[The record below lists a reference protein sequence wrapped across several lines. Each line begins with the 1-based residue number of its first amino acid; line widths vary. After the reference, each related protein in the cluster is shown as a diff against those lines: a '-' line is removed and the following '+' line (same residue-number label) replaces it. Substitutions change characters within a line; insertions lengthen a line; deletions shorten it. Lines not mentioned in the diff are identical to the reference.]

1 MRHNKVFF
9 TLIELLVVI
18 AIIAI
23 LASMLLPALSKA
35 REKAYQSNCHNNL
48 RQIGLAHMLY
58 LGDHDEWFIACYDYN
73 RGDSSYTSWNWAYEM
88 SYRSKYIPDNK
99 IYECRT
105 QLGRVKA
112 AEAGYILGLNAD
124 PAAWRYAHIKYG
136 YQYLSIGLGRSPSI
150 FTPVRNHPA
159 KLTEVQK
166 PSDTVVILE
175 NLADYGFMC
184 GGHYSVAGVHGMAN
198 SILWADGRVTSWKY
212 VESTLSKPGDYYYYW
227 KLKK

>member
-1 MRHNKVFF
+1 MFSSKKSF

-23 LASMLLPALSKA
+23 LASMLLPTLSKA
-35 REKAYQSNCHNNL
+35 REKAQESNCQNNL

-58 LGDHDEWFIACYDYN
+58 LDDHDEWFIACYNYAN
-73 RGDSSYTSWNWAYEM
+73 GDTSYFSWNWAYEM
-88 SYRSKYIPDNK
+88 SYKSMYIPDNK
-99 IYECRT
+99 LYECRT
-105 QLGRVKA
+105 QLGRVSA
-112 AEAGYILGLNAD
+112 VESGYVLGLNKD

-136 YQYLSIGLGRSPSI
+136 YQYLSIGLGRAPSI
-150 FTPVRNHPA
+150 FNPVRNHPA

-175 NLADYGFMC
+175 NLANFGFMC
-184 GGHYSVAGVHGMAN
+184 GGHYGVASVHGMAN
-198 SILWADGRVTSWKY
+198 SILWADGRATSWKY
-212 VESTLSKPGDYYYYW
+212 VANTLTKPGDYYYYW